1 MVSNETRPWTDS
13 HSDSIAVDTTPGL
26 EVRPF
31 LTGKGRDRM
40 KMEESIN
47 SITENGGRT
56 WVYLSGPNMFIE
68 AGEKACRRSGVD
80 FFGARWT

>member
-1 MVSNETRPWTDS
+1 MVSNEIRLWINS
-13 HSDSIAVDTTPGL
+13 HSDSIVENTTPGL

-40 KMEESIN
+40 DMDKELN
-47 SITENGGRT
+47 SITENGGRS

-68 AGEKACRRSGVD
+68 AGESACRRSGVD